1 MDTLS
6 SRIKEEAYELTRQHG
21 DIDVIVYRDDFKEV
35 DSTISVLSSEFLDYF
50 LSKNKHRFAVA
61 RFRLNTVDIDVDDIL
76 DWKSSKEE
84 CEISRDLRN
93 SNLRVP
99 CVDKCWCYKHDE
111 NLYKTAL
118 KAALGTIDTTSLKR
132 IYQRYW
138 II

>member
-21 DIDVIVYRDDFKEV
+21 DIDVIVCRDDFKEV

-61 RFRLNTVDIDVDDIL
+61 RFRLNTVDVDDIL

-99 CVDKCWCYKHDE
+99 CVDKSWCCKHDE